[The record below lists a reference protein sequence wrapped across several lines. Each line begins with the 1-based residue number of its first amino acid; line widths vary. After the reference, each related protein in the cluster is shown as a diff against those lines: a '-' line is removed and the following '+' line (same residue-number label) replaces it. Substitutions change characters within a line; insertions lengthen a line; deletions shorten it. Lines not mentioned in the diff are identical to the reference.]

1 MLLRLGTWLVVGSTL
16 FMVRNAWLQD
26 SGLPRIL
33 YLSGIGMM
41 GVAAFQLAPFQFL
54 LLWTLQHWL
63 VAIGLAAHMGGN
75 DVNHDEKQKS
85 VSLKKPSEKTFC
97 KPWLVL
103 ISLCVFSV
111 IMTPFFEIEA
121 VSAGGRY
128 SEQVWPALI
137 EWLQHSEWYTFLVGI
152 GLASGFLHF
161 WMDRAVYRFSDAQTR
176 KSAKQ
181 LLFSS

>member
-1 MLLRLGTWLVVGSTL
+1 
-16 FMVRNAWLQD
+16 MVRNAWLQD

-33 YLSGIGMM
+33 YLLGIGMM
-41 GVAAFQLAPFQFL
+41 AVVAFQLDPFQFL

-63 VAIGLAAHMGGN
+63 AAIGLAAHMGGN
-75 DVNHDEKQKS
+75 DVKPGEKQKN
-85 VSLKKPSEKTFC
+85 VSLERYSEKIIW

-128 SEQVWPALI
+128 SEQVWPALM
-137 EWLQHSEWYTFLVGI
+137 EWLQDSEWYTFLVGI
-152 GLASGFLHF
+152 GLASGFLHY

-176 KSAKQ
+176 KSAQQ